1 MKDDWIRDEYLEVKP
16 ILLYVKRKKPK
27 EYYPIFIKRKDGFN
41 LTLKCD
47 FFKIK
52 IKNTHVTSSEVAKIV
67 KPLLQPEHNVSYVFS
82 GYAVKA
88 YGTDYYF
95 VFVVRKNRTDKGYE
109 YELGT
114 IDNNHTFSELS
125 TRLVT
130 KEEISLDE
138 AFAELVKLNK
148 LFWKRKSKKYL
159 TFIK

>member
-1 MKDDWIRDEYLEVKP
+1 MKDDWIKDEYLEAKP
-16 ILLYVKRKKPK
+16 ILLYVKRKEPK
-27 EYYPIFIKRKDGFN
+27 EYYPIFIKRKDEFN

-52 IKNTHVTSSEVAKIV
+52 IKNTRVTASEVALIV
-67 KPLLQPEHNVSYVFS
+67 KPLLKQHHNVSYVFS

-95 VFVVRKNRTDKGYE
+95 IFVVRKNRTDKGYE

-114 IDNNHTFSELS
+114 IDNNNTFSELS

-130 KEEISLDE
+130 KDEISLDE
-138 AFAELVKLNK
+138 AFAKLVKLNQ
-148 LFWKRKSKKYL
+148 LFGKEKVKILDVY
-159 TFIK
+159 

>member
-16 ILLYVKRKKPK
+16 ILLYVKRKEPK
-27 EYYPIFIKRKDGFN
+27 GYYPIFIKRKDKFN

-52 IKNTHVTSSEVAKIV
+52 IKNTHVTSSEVAMIV
-67 KPLLQPEHNVSYVFS
+67 KPLLQPDHNVSYVFS

-88 YGTDYYF
+88 YGTDFYF
-95 VFVVRKNRTDKGYE
+95 VFVVFKSRTDKGYE

-114 IDNNHTFSELS
+114 INNNHTFDELP

-138 AFAELVKLNK
+138 AFAKLVKLNQ
-148 LFWKRKSKKYL
+148 LFGKEKVKILDVY
-159 TFIK
+159 